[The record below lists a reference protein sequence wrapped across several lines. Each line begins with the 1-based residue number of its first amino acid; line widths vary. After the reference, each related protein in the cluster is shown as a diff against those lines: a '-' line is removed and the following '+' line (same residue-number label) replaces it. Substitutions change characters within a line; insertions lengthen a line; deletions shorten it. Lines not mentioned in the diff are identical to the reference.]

1 MSEELNAKVVRRYFE
16 EVIDGGNRAAMAELF
31 APGAVQHFPGRDV
44 RVEGGAGG
52 PSAGGRTMKT
62 TLHHLLAAGDLVA
75 AHLTHDVS
83 FAPETRF
90 LTRIGGVDVGGKS
103 VRWEAMALFR
113 LENGKIVEEWVNRDE
128 LDVLVQAGAVA
139 PKAAPA

>member
-1 MSEELNAKVVRRYFE
+1 MSEELNKKVVRRYFE

-52 PSAGGRTMKT
+52 PSAASRTMKT
-62 TLHHLLAAGDLVA
+62 TLHNLLADGDLVA

-90 LTRIGGVDVGGKS
+90 QTRVGSFDVGGRS
-103 VRWEAMALFR
+103 VRWDAMALFR
-113 LENGKIVEEWVNRDE
+113 LEDGKIVEEWVNRDE
-128 LDVLVQAGAVA
+128 LAILDQLGVIDL
-139 PKAAPA
+139 KPA